1 MGIGT
6 IGINYVEA
14 GSFEAFK
21 STDDPT
27 YHQRHNGNIEWHLFH
42 DTSESNGAAG
52 SNGNAGWNKG
62 EIGRASC
69 RERV

>member
-1 MGIGT
+1 MKYPRILCILSVFAFMSIGT

-42 DTSESNGAAG
+42 DTS
-52 SNGNAGWNKG
+52 
-62 EIGRASC
+62 
-69 RERV
+69 